1 MIVSARNISYWIGQ
15 RPILHKLSFNIQP
28 GEVTVVLGQNGAGKS
43 TFLKMLSGESKPT
56 MGQVLLNNKEL
67 HRIPV
72 KQLAT
77 MRAVLSQQYASSLPF
92 NCEEIV
98 MMGRYPYFGA
108 KPGMEDHRIVK
119 ESMDEMQVV
128 HLTGRNYQALSGG
141 EQQRVQMARVLAQ
154 LRSTRNSGAHWRD
167 QKQQGLLLLDEP
179 TSSMDVLHQ
188 QLALSK
194 AKELAALGYTVVV
207 ILHDLNLAA
216 QFADTILLLKQGCL
230 VASGN
235 VRDVLTTENLRDAYN
250 LELDILE
257 SDEYDFPILVPARHK
272 NKTVLLRS

>member
-1 MIVSARNISYWIGQ
+1 MIISARNISYWIGQ
-15 RPILHKLSFNIQP
+15 KPILHKLSFNIRP

-43 TFLKMLSGESKPT
+43 TFLKLLSGESKPT

-67 HRIPV
+67 HTIPV

-77 MRAVLSQQYASSLPF
+77 MRAVLSQQYASGLQF

-98 MMGRYPYFGA
+98 MMGRYPYFTA
-108 KPGMEDHRIVK
+108 KPSLEDHRIVK
-119 ESMDEMQVV
+119 ECMDEMQVD
-128 HLTGRNYQALSGG
+128 HLIGRTYKALSGG

-154 LRSTRNSGAHWRD
+154 LRSVKNSGAHWRNE
-167 QKQQGLLLLDEP
+167 KQQGLLLLDEP

-194 AKELAALGYTVVV
+194 AKELSALGYTVVV

-216 QFADTILLLKQGCL
+216 QYADTILLLKQGCL
-230 VASGN
+230 VASGG
-235 VRDVLTTENLRDAYN
+235 VRDVLTPENLSNAYN
-250 LELDILE
+250 MELDILE
-257 SDEYDFPILVPARHK
+257 SEDYDFPILVPARHK
-272 NKTVLLRS
+272 NKSILLRS

>member
-1 MIVSARNISYWIGQ
+1 MIISAHNISYWIGQ
-15 RPILHKLSFNIQP
+15 QPILHKLSFNIQP

-43 TFLKMLSGESKPT
+43 SFLKILSGELKPT
-56 MGQVLLNNKEL
+56 MGQVQINNKDL
-67 HRIPV
+67 HSLPV

-77 MRAVLSQQYASSLPF
+77 IRAVLSQHYSSGLQF

-108 KPGMEDHRIVK
+108 KPGMEDQRIVK
-119 ESMDEMQVV
+119 ECMCEMQVQ

-154 LRSTRNSGAHWRD
+154 LRSAKNSGGHWRN
-167 QKQQGLLLLDEP
+167 QKQTGLLLLDEP

-188 QLALSK
+188 QLALTK
-194 AKELAALGYTVVV
+194 ARELSGLGYTVVV

-235 VRDVLTTENLRDAYN
+235 VSTVLTAAHLKHAYD
-250 LELDILE
+250 LELDILD
-257 SDEYDFPILVPARHK
+257 SKEYDFPILVPAKHK
-272 NKTVLLRS
+272 NKQVLLRS